1 MLSAVWCV
9 ISHEMISIPYLFFYS
24 DQSDF
29 GLIILL
35 LCRLRLMIL
44 LITSDNVDAEQIR
57 HLRLATTFGNL
68 DNLAFLH
75 QDCRLLDTSLYL
87 G

>member
-1 MLSAVWCV
+1 
-9 ISHEMISIPYLFFYS
+9 
-24 DQSDF
+24 
-29 GLIILL
+29 
-35 LCRLRLMIL
+35 MIL